1 MFDDPTPLRPAAGCA
16 AAVHRH
22 SGQWA
27 SCPGVPMHAS
37 VWLVPH
43 SRKRW
48 KVFLCDAHRGEV
60 DGAWTLTE
68 DDRTELEHRRRQE
81 QLGLS
86 GKPYQR
92 ARPLDQL

>member
-1 MFDDPTPLRPAAGCA
+1 MSDDDPVPLRPAAGRA

-27 SCPGVPMHAS
+27 SCPGVPTHAA

-48 KVFLCDAHRGEV
+48 KVFLCGNHCGEV
-60 DGAWTLTE
+60 DSAWLITE
-68 DDRTELEHRRRQE
+68 DDRSELEYRREQE
-81 QLGLS
+81 RLALA
-86 GKPYQR
+86 GKPYR
-92 ARPLDQL
+92 RLGPL